1 MQPPAY
7 RDRVLSAADQAD
19 STVIT
24 TQARWLMHDWLFSK
38 VAEEYALSSDW
49 DNRWRTGGLEG
60 EVIEEAHL
68 DPKSIFAGVDRFA
81 REREQRIASQRELL
95 G

>member
-1 MQPPAY
+1 MATLRIHGTRRYKHRY
-7 RDRVLSAADQAD
+7 RPDIGEDTL
-19 STVIT
+19 T
-24 TQARWLMHDWLFSK
+24 
-38 VAEEYALSSDW
+38 SDW